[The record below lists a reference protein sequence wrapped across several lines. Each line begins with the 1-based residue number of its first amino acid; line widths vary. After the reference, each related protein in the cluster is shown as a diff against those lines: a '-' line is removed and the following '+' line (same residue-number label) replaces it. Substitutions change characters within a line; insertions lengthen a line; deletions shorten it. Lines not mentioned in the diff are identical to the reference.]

1 MPYFFPFVFIGLC
14 HKSSDL
20 CEDGWTFFG
29 NHCYLFLVAKKDWD
43 DSRDECTKAGAHL
56 VKIDNKA
63 ENDFIYNHR
72 VGTMWIGLHKANNE
86 FEWIDGTTP
95 RYFPP

>member
-1 MPYFFPFVFIGLC
+1 M
-14 HKSSDL
+14 
-20 CEDGWTFFG
+20 
-29 NHCYLFLVAKKDWD
+29 AKKDWD